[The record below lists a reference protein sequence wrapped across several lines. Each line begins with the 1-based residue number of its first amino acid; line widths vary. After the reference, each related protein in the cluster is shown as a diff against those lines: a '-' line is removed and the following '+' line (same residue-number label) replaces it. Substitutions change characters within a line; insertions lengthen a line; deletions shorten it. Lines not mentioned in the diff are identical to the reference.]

1 MENHPSSLLLL
12 STAWLAWG
20 GTTLIAALVFV
31 ETGFLLGLI
40 VPGGETLLFTAGLLC
55 GINTL
60 QLPVGLLI
68 GLLILAAIAGDMTG
82 FWIGRRLGDRLRHQP
97 DTFLYKRRYLEQ
109 SENFY
114 RKHPRWALLAGRFL
128 PIIRTFNPLLAASS
142 GMPWLRFLSL
152 TAIGCVAYI
161 TVMVMAGYW
170 LGQLFP
176 GLGQYIEY
184 IFIGVVTL
192 VIGTL
197 AVKAWQGARQS
208 RGAPQSAR
216 NRYNR

>member
-1 MENHPSSLLLL
+1 MISLSYHVMENYLSSLFLLN
-12 STAWLAWG
+12 TAWLEWG
-20 GTTLIAALVFV
+20 GTSLIAAMVFI

-40 VPGGETLLFTAGLLC
+40 IPGGETLLFTAGLLC

-60 QLPVGLLI
+60 PLSVVLLI
-68 GLLILAAIAGDMTG
+68 GLLIVAAIAGDMTG
-82 FWIGRRLGDRLRHQP
+82 FWIGGKIGDRLRHQP
-97 DTFLYKRRYLEQ
+97 DTFLFKRRYWEQ

-114 RKHPRWALLAGRFL
+114 RKHPQWALLAGRFL

-142 GMPWLRFLSL
+142 GMPWPRFLSL
-152 TAIGCVAYI
+152 TAISCVAYI
-161 TVMVMAGYW
+161 TILVMAGYW

-197 AVKAWQGARQS
+197 AVKAWQQS
-208 RGAPQSAR
+208 RKPVA
-216 NRYNR
+216 